1 MLLFFSTIIIINILI
16 TVIILLSSLKVKIEK
31 LQIYYSD
38 QYSNMDYN
46 IKIGLYFCNKVP
58 ILKFK
63 LNKNDK
69 SKIFENKDI
78 LAKFKKVI
86 STLNTNKKIQIKDG
100 LPKLKIAKK
109 YFNIEK
115 LKFNLNIDTE
125 NIILTSYLVGIISAV
140 IPNVLRKNIRKNNR
154 KSYWFRIKPLYK
166 NQNHINLNFSSI
178 ISIKVVHIINM
189 LKKMGGKKHER
200 TSNRRL
206 NVNCYGKY

>member
-58 ILKFK
+58 ILRFK

-115 LKFNLNIDTE
+115 LKFNLNIDT
-125 NIILTSYLVGIISAV
+125 
-140 IPNVLRKNIRKNNR
+140 
-154 KSYWFRIKPLYK
+154 
-166 NQNHINLNFSSI
+166 
-178 ISIKVVHIINM
+178 
-189 LKKMGGKKHER
+189 
-200 TSNRRL
+200 
-206 NVNCYGKY
+206 